1 MESAEA
7 KKEGFPW
14 DLRAV
19 WQVCALELTSLCVR
33 VLVCLGAACATNA
46 RTDVC
51 LCVPCV
57 CVCVRAR
64 VCVCPCPCP
73 CPWARFRVSVSLFVV
88 VAILDLHKRYQRRH
102 AGRAQV
108 DLRDHHS
115 YATNR
120 REQQTHQVVNM
131 HTECIHNAFTRSFV
145 HATMQ
150 DATINCERHISC
162 RSSQGGDRNFL
173 SPPLFYFHLLFG

>member
-64 VCVCPCPCP
+64 ALCVPVPVPVPVGTFSCLRFFVCGG
-73 CPWARFRVSVSLFVV
+73 S
-88 VAILDLHKRYQRRH
+88 
-102 AGRAQV
+102 
-108 DLRDHHS
+108 
-115 YATNR
+115 
-120 REQQTHQVVNM
+120 
-131 HTECIHNAFTRSFV
+131 
-145 HATMQ
+145 
-150 DATINCERHISC
+150 HIGST
-162 RSSQGGDRNFL
+162 
-173 SPPLFYFHLLFG
+173 